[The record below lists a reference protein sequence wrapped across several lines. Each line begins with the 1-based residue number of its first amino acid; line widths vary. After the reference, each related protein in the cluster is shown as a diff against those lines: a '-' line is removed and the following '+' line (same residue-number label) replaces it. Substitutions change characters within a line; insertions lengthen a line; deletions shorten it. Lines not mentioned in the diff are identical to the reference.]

1 MNPSFLTEDRYRDA
15 VSFLVN
21 ASVFLFFSL
30 LLATK
35 YGHSLAMVLML
46 VATLLA
52 IPLKRNSKIPK
63 EIKFASGFL
72 LFLGFFWSHTFDD
85 LFSLSP
91 KGDYLVRYILGAWLM
106 VVLSKV
112 PINPH
117 AVLYGLSAGGIAAGI
132 LATMQY
138 EEMGRAEGF
147 TNAIRFGDLAILMG
161 IISLSAA
168 MLKIFSTKERT
179 FFAIASFFGLLAS
192 ILSLSRGGWPALI
205 AIPVIFF
212 FIFRESKKIALFFTL
227 SLLPIFLIFI
237 NLPPVESRIQE
248 ATKQINGYFD
258 EHEQYVQTSLGA
270 RLEMWKTA
278 LLMGKEK
285 PFTGWGDKNIQNKR
299 LEYVE
304 KSISNPVIMEY
315 NHAHN
320 DFLEMWAR
328 RGIIGIIAL
337 IGIYV
342 IPILLIISFYRKNK
356 YTVKNNERLTSINKF
371 LVISGVLIYFGYF
384 IFGLSDVFFTFVI
397 GHNFYLFSLIFIL
410 SSMQWIQKEN
420 SK

>member
-1 MNPSFLTEDRYRDA
+1 MKTPLSISSKYQNFVFLLGNITA
-15 VSFLVN
+15 
-21 ASVFLFFSL
+21 FLFFSL
-30 LLATK
+30 LLPTK
-35 YGHSLAMVLML
+35 SGHSIAIVLALITS
-46 VATLLA
+46 ALA
-52 IPLKRNSKIPK
+52 IPFWKK
-63 EIKFASGFL
+63 EKLEPEILSACFFI
-72 LFLGFFWSHTFDD
+72 LFLALFWSHTFDSP
-85 LFSLSP
+85 LSFST
-91 KGDYLVRYILGAWLM
+91 KGDYILRYALGIFFIISF
-106 VVLSKV
+106 SKIKIH
-112 PINPH
+112 PRAII
-117 AVLYGLSAGGIAAGI
+117 YGIAVGSIASGFMAI
-132 LATMQY
+132 YQY
-138 EEMGRAEGF
+138 KTIGRAEGF
-147 TNAIRFGDLAILMG
+147 TNAIRFGDLAILVG

-304 KSISNPVIMEY
+304 KSISHPVIMEF

-337 IGIYV
+337 IGIYL
-342 IPILLIISFYRKNK
+342 IPILLIISFYRKNN
-356 YTVKNNERLTSINKF
+356 YIIKNNESLISINKF

>member
-1 MNPSFLTEDRYRDA
+1 MNPIFLTEDRYRDA
-15 VSFLVN
+15 VSLLGN
-21 ASVFLFFSL
+21 ASVFLFFAL

-35 YGHSLAMVLML
+35 SGHSLAMVLML
-46 VATLLA
+46 VTALLA
-52 IPLKRNSKIPK
+52 IPLKRNGNIPK

-72 LFLGFFWSHTFDD
+72 VFLGFFWSHTFDD
-85 LFSLSP
+85 IFSLSL

-168 MLKIFSTKERT
+168 MLKFFSTKERA

-212 FIFRESKKIALFFTL
+212 FIFRESKKIALFFT
-227 SLLPIFLIFI
+227 
-237 NLPPVESRIQE
+237 
-248 ATKQINGYFD
+248 
-258 EHEQYVQTSLGA
+258 
-270 RLEMWKTA
+270 
-278 LLMGKEK
+278 
-285 PFTGWGDKNIQNKR
+285 
-299 LEYVE
+299 
-304 KSISNPVIMEY
+304 
-315 NHAHN
+315 
-320 DFLEMWAR
+320 
-328 RGIIGIIAL
+328 
-337 IGIYV
+337 
-342 IPILLIISFYRKNK
+342 
-356 YTVKNNERLTSINKF
+356 
-371 LVISGVLIYFGYF
+371 
-384 IFGLSDVFFTFVI
+384 
-397 GHNFYLFSLIFIL
+397 
-410 SSMQWIQKEN
+410 
-420 SK
+420 